1 MGLNLVHKILGAH
14 LVEGD
19 LHSGDEIA
27 IRVDQTLTQDATGTM
42 AYLQFETMGI
52 PRIKTELSVSYV
64 DHNTLQMGFENA
76 DDHRYLQTVAAKYGV
91 HFSKA
96 GNGICHQVHLERFGV
111 PGKTMLGSDSH
122 TPTGGGIGMIAI
134 GVGGLDVAVA
144 MGGGAFYHAPAQGGQ
159 GEPHGPVPALR
170 LGQGRHPQAPL
181 HHDHQGQRGKDRGI
195 RRPRAEAPLRPR
207 ARHHRQHGRRTRASP
222 PPSFR
227 ATNRPCAFLKAQKRE
242 QAWVPLAADPD
253 ASYDQVIEIDLS
265 ALEPMVAMPHSPDN
279 IGTVASLK
287 GQKVHQVCIGSCTNS
302 SLRDLVAVADM
313 LKGRHVHPDV
323 ELVIAPGSRQ
333 VEMEAAQRGLL
344 GTFLMA
350 GARVGES
357 ACGFCIGSGHAPG
370 TGEVSV
376 RSNNR
381 NFKGR
386 SGTADAQVYLAS
398 PETCVAC
405 ALTGEFT
412 DPRTLGLNAGTF
424 EMPKAFAVDDSMVIV
439 PPADGS
445 KVEVARGPNIGEPPK
460 TESLPDQFAK
470 TVLLKVGDKITT
482 DHIMPAGQY
491 LKYRSNI
498 PKYAEVVFI
507 GVDANFAQRAK
518 ESGGGFVVAGDSYG
532 QGSSR
537 EHAAICPSFLGV
549 KAVMAKA
556 IERIHKAN
564 LVNFGI
570 LPLIFLEPGGL
581 RQDPAGRHL
590 LRGESARDPER
601 RQGARGEGRDPGLRV
616 QGEGGRD
623 GPPGDH
629 PQGWRAPQPHSATG
643 QLSGLQA
650 IKKKGAGLRARP
662 LRAFQPRWAVG
673 PMLRPRRTPG

>member
-14 LVEGD
+14 LVEGS
-19 LHSGDEIA
+19 LSSGEEIA

-64 DHNTLQMGFENA
+64 DHNTLQVGFENA

-91 HFSKA
+91 HYSKA
-96 GNGICHQVHLERFGV
+96 GNGICHQVHVERFGV

-144 MGGGAFYHAPAQGGQ
+144 MGGGAFFMPRPKVVKVNLTGAFQPFVSAKDVILKLLSIMTTKGNVGKIVEYAG
-159 GEPHGPVPALR
+159 PALAH
-170 LGQGRHPQAPL
+170 LSVP
-181 HHDHQGQRGKDRGI
+181 
-195 RRPRAEAPLRPR
+195 E
-207 ARHHRQHGRRTRASP
+207 
-222 PPSFR
+222 R
-227 ATNRPCAFLKAQKRE
+227 ATIANMGAELGVTTSVFPSDEQTRAFLKAQKRE
-242 QAWVPLAADPD
+242 DAWVPLSADPD

-265 ALEPMVAMPHSPDN
+265 ALEPMVAQPHSPDN

-287 GQKVHQVCIGSCTNS
+287 GKKVNQVCIGSCTNS
-302 SLRDLVAVADM
+302 SLRDLVVVAEM

-333 VEMEAAQRGLL
+333 VEMEAAKRGLL
-344 GTFLMA
+344 ATFLLA

-370 TGEVSV
+370 SGEVSV

-386 SGTADAQVYLAS
+386 SGTADAMIYLAS

-412 DPRTLGLNAGTF
+412 DPRTLGITAASF
-424 EMPKAFAVDDSMVIV
+424 ELPEAFTIDDSMVLV

-445 KVEVARGPNIGEPPK
+445 VVEVVRGPNIGEPPK
-460 TESLPDQFAK
+460 TLPLPEAITK
-470 TVLLKVGDKITT
+470 SVLLKVGDKITT

-498 PKYAEVVFI
+498 PKYADVVFI
-507 GVDANFAQRAK
+507 GVDPNFAQRAK
-518 ESGGGFVVAGDSYG
+518 EAGGGFVVAGDSYG

-537 EHAAICPSFLGV
+537 EHAAICPSYLGV
-549 KAVMAKA
+549 KGVMAKA

-570 LPLIFLEPGGL
+570 LPLLFTDAADYERIQQGDTFSLQNLHGSLKNGKVLEVKDETQNFTFKVKVDVTDRQAAILMDGGML
-581 RQDPAGRHL
+581 NHIAK
-590 LRGESARDPER
+590 
-601 RQGARGEGRDPGLRV
+601 
-616 QGEGGRD
+616 GG
-623 GPPGDH
+623 
-629 PQGWRAPQPHSATG
+629 
-643 QLSGLQA
+643 
-650 IKKKGAGLRARP
+650 K
-662 LRAFQPRWAVG
+662 
-673 PMLRPRRTPG
+673 